1 MLERCWYIFIFS
13 PKFTHDRNAGG
24 HIKRTPSNKEPDE
37 KKSNGRGERMKQ
49 GCSRDSANNQ
59 IATPVYRKALRFVMI
74 LIEHESDGSNNIPSG
89 SSLTPSRVYELT
101 YWWVTNQIQ
110 WSQEILEE
118 TWSKNTW
125 IFFTQYRVKNF
136 TLNIGISNHSS
147 RMVWCVI
154 QPDRTTLQNAKQS
167 KIYWLIAKHGKSFN

>member
-1 MLERCWYIFIFS
+1 MLERCCNIFIFS
-13 PKFTHDRNAGG
+13 PKFTHVRNVGG
-24 HIKRTPSNKEPDE
+24 HIGRTPSNKEPDE

-101 YWWVTNQIQ
+101 Y
-110 WSQEILEE
+110 
-118 TWSKNTW
+118 
-125 IFFTQYRVKNF
+125 
-136 TLNIGISNHSS
+136 
-147 RMVWCVI
+147 
-154 QPDRTTLQNAKQS
+154 
-167 KIYWLIAKHGKSFN
+167 